1 MNSINL
7 IGRLTDEARMTET
20 HETTI
25 ANFFVAV
32 PRIGSEEADFVRVVA
47 FGKTAEFVDNY
58 FHKGDRIGI
67 SGRIQTG
74 RYENKDGVTVY
85 TTDVIAERV
94 DFADGRKDDRKEKED
109 KASDRSNRSKRYSR
123 K

>member
-7 IGRLTDEARMTET
+7 IGRLTDAPQMRET
-20 HETTI
+20 KETLI

-32 PRIGSEEADFVRVVA
+32 PRIGSEEADFLRCVA
-47 FGKTAEFVDNY
+47 FGKTAEFVEKY
-58 FHKGDRIGI
+58 FDKGSRIGI
-67 SGRIQTG
+67 SGRVQTG
-74 RYENKDGVTVY
+74 KYENKDGVTVY

-94 DFADGRKDDRKEKED
+94 DFADGKKED
-109 KASDRSNRSKRYSR
+109 KEEKKSSDRSDRSDRYAKR

>member
-7 IGRLTDEARMTET
+7 IGRLTDDARMTET
-20 HETTI
+20 KETVI

-94 DFADGRKDDRKEKED
+94 DFADGKKDDRKDD
-109 KASDRSNRSKRYSR
+109 KASDRSDRSKRYG
-123 K
+123 KK